1 MPSSTSGHG
10 SSDAGGRITALWI
23 GVLAGP
29 VAWSALLET
38 NYILS
43 YVACEQRQTWM
54 LHLAA
59 AVALSLVTA
68 AAAFA
73 WRAAPPGLSY
83 EREGEV
89 STDPADTAITRA
101 RFMALGGLAL
111 CAWFALVI
119 IAMEIPVLVL
129 KPCTP

>member
-1 MPSSTSGHG
+1 MPSSTLRHG
-10 SSDAGGRITALWI
+10 SFDAVGRVAALWI

-29 VAWSALLET
+29 VAWAALLET

-59 AVALSLVTA
+59 VVAVAAVAGGA
-68 AAAFA
+68 ALT
-73 WRAAPPGLSY
+73 WRAAPHGLSY
-83 EREGEV
+83 EGEGEP
-89 STDPADTAITRA
+89 STDPADTALVCA
-101 RFMALGGLAL
+101 RFMAIGGLAL

-119 IAMEIPVLVL
+119 IAMEIPILVL

>member
-1 MPSSTSGHG
+1 MPSSILRHG
-10 SSDAGGRITALWI
+10 SFDAGRRITTLWI

-29 VAWSALLET
+29 IAWSALLEI

-54 LHLAA
+54 LHVAA
-59 AVALSLVTA
+59 AAALSLVAA
-68 AAAFA
+68 AAAFT
-73 WRAAPPGLSY
+73 WRAAPLGLTY
-83 EREGEV
+83 EREREA
-89 STDPADTAITRA
+89 STDPVDTAIIRA
-101 RFMALGGLAL
+101 RFMAISGLAL

-129 KPCTP
+129 EPCTR

>member
-1 MPSSTSGHG
+1 MPSSTLRHG
-10 SSDAGGRITALWI
+10 SFDAGRRTTTLWI

-29 VAWSALLET
+29 LVWATLLET

-54 LHLAA
+54 LHLAV
-59 AVALSLVTA
+59 AVALALVAGA
-68 AAAFA
+68 AALT
-73 WRAAPPGLSY
+73 WRAAPHGLSY
-83 EREGEV
+83 ERERDV
-89 STDPADTAITRA
+89 STDPVDTAIIRA
-101 RFMALGGLAL
+101 RFMAIGGLAL

>member
-1 MPSSTSGHG
+1 MPSSTSGRG
-10 SSDAGGRITALWI
+10 SFDAGGRITALWI

-29 VAWSALLET
+29 LAWAVLLET
-38 NYILS
+38 NYVLS

-59 AVALSLVTA
+59 AMALAMVAGA
-68 AAAFA
+68 AALT
-73 WRAAPPGLSY
+73 WRAAPQGLSY
-83 EREGEV
+83 EREREV
-89 STDPADTAITRA
+89 STDPIATAIVRA
-101 RFMALGGLAL
+101 RFMAIGGLAL

-119 IAMEIPVLVL
+119 IATEIPVLVL

>member
-1 MPSSTSGHG
+1 MPSSTLRPG
-10 SSDAGGRITALWI
+10 SFEGGARTTALWL

-38 NYILS
+38 NYVLS

-59 AVALSLVTA
+59 AVALAVVAVAATVT
-68 AAAFA
+68 
-73 WRAAPPGLSY
+73 WRAAPHGLSY

-89 STDPADTAITRA
+89 STDPVDTAIIRA
-101 RFMALGGLAL
+101 RFMAIGGLAL

-119 IAMEIPVLVL
+119 MAMEIPVLVL

>member
-1 MPSSTSGHG
+1 MPSSTLRHESF
-10 SSDAGGRITALWI
+10 DAGRRITILWI

-29 VAWSALLET
+29 LAWAALLET
-38 NYILS
+38 NYVLS

-59 AVALSLVTA
+59 AVALALVA
-68 AAAFA
+68 VAAAFS
-73 WRAAPPGLSY
+73 WRAAPHGLTY
-83 EREGEV
+83 ERERDS
-89 STDPADTAITRA
+89 STEPVDTAIIRA
-101 RFMALGGLAL
+101 RFMAIGGLAL
-111 CAWFALVI
+111 CAWFAIVI

>member
-1 MPSSTSGHG
+1 MPSSTLRHG
-10 SSDAGGRITALWI
+10 SLDTGGRITTLWL

-29 VAWSALLET
+29 LVWAALLET
-38 NYILS
+38 NYVLS

-59 AVALSLVTA
+59 AVALALVAGA
-68 AAAFA
+68 AALT
-73 WRAAPPGLSY
+73 WRAAPQGLSY
-83 EREGEV
+83 EREREV
-89 STDPADTAITRA
+89 STDPVDTAVIRA
-101 RFMALGGLAL
+101 RFMAIGGLAL

-119 IAMEIPVLVL
+119 VATEIPVLVL

>member
-1 MPSSTSGHG
+1 MPSSTLRHG
-10 SSDAGGRITALWI
+10 SFDAGGRITALWI

-59 AVALSLVTA
+59 ANTLS
-68 AAAFA
+68 
-73 WRAAPPGLSY
+73 
-83 EREGEV
+83 
-89 STDPADTAITRA
+89 
-101 RFMALGGLAL
+101 RFKVCMA
-111 CAWFALVI
+111 
-119 IAMEIPVLVL
+119 
-129 KPCTP
+129 

>member
-1 MPSSTSGHG
+1 LGHG
-10 SSDAGGRITALWI
+10 SFDGGGRITALWI

-29 VAWSALLET
+29 AAWSALLET

-59 AVALSLVTA
+59 GVALAVVAGA
-68 AAAFA
+68 AALT
-73 WRAAPPGLSY
+73 WRAAPHGLSY
-83 EREGEV
+83 QRDRET
-89 STDPADTAITRA
+89 STDPVETTIICA
-101 RFMALGGLAL
+101 RFMAIGGLAL

-119 IAMEIPVLVL
+119 IAMEIPVVVL
-129 KPCTP
+129 TPCTP